1 MEEVMSCLRVVMF
14 QPPPS
19 LFVSAMSAAVV
30 AYLAFFGFSEIR
42 GTHLKYSKFA
52 GSSSSP
58 SSKSSSWSS
67 LPSRIGMFVLYF
79 PAFLAAIAS
88 LLFLHGGGAP
98 PSSRLLLVESALA
111 IHFLKRLLE
120 TLFLHKYSGTMAV
133 ESAIPISLSY
143 FSITAIT
150 IYAQRLT
157 EEAMIPEPAVDL
169 KLYGAVLF
177 VVGIAGNF
185 YHHYLLSKLR
195 SDRGENSKNKNKE
208 YKIPKGG
215 MFELVICPHYL
226 FEIIGFYGIALVSQT
241 LYAFCVA
248 VGTTLYL
255 MGRSKV
261 TREWYLSKFD
271 DFPAHVKALIPFVF

>member
-1 MEEVMSCLRVVMF
+1 MEEAMSCLRVVMF

-30 AYLAFFGFSEIR
+30 AYLAFFGLSEIR

-52 GSSSSP
+52 GSSSS
-58 SSKSSSWSS
+58 SSKSSSS
-67 LPSRIGMFVLYF
+67 LPSRIGMLVLYF

-88 LLFLHGGGAP
+88 LLFLHGGGGAPP

-111 IHFLKRLLE
+111 VHFLKRLLE

-157 EEAMIPEPAVDL
+157 EATIPEPAVDL
-169 KLYGAVLF
+169 KLYGVALF

-195 SDRGENSKNKNKE
+195 SDRGENSKNKE